1 VNPGGKKLL
10 ATVAAA
16 VLLTLGAGCS
26 SSKSSTSSSS
36 GVSGSAAGSG
46 SGGKSIT
53 VGVLTD
59 VTGLA
64 ASANKTSIQGVQA
77 GVAYAK
83 DQGYTIHYVI
93 GDTAS
98 SPAGA
103 LTAAQKLV
111 DQDHVDAVIAVSSVA
126 FGAAPFL
133 NQHRIPV
140 VGLQEDGPEWTTDLN
155 MFSVGGIIRTNLV
168 ATVYGDFFKREGVTT
183 VGTIGYGISPSSAEY
198 AKGVADSAKHA
209 GLKVGYVNANFPF
222 GSTNVEPIAI
232 AMKNAGVNGVYA
244 PIDPNT
250 AFALVTALR
259 QLGANVKVAL
269 FPTGYGGDLTQAGPN
284 ASQVAQGVYFTIGP
298 EPVEMSTSATQL
310 FAKYS
315 HAAGVTGEPTEASYD
330 GWGSVG
336 LLVQALKAAGSHP
349 TSSSLLTALS
359 NVHNWNYLGLWGGKT
374 LDINNRNDTQ
384 NVDGPGNCT
393 YVVKYSGTSF
403 QLVPGA
409 DPICGPVIPGLN
421 ETPG

>member
-1 VNPGGKKLL
+1 MVS
-10 ATVAAA
+10 AA
-16 VLLTLGAGCS
+16 VLLAFGAGCS
-26 SSKSSTSSSS
+26 SSKSSASSSPS
-36 GVSGSAAGSG
+36 VSGYAAGSG

-64 ASANKTSIQGVQA
+64 ASGNKTSIQGVQA

-155 MFSVGGIIRTNLV
+155 MFSLGGIIRTNLV
-168 ATVYGDFFKREGVTT
+168 ATVYGDFFKMEGVTT

-298 EPVEMSTSATQL
+298 EPVEMHTSATELLQ
-310 FAKYS
+310 KYS
-315 HAAGVTGEPTEASYD
+315 RTAGVTGEPTEASYD
-330 GWGSVG
+330 GWGSIG
-336 LLVQALKAAGSHP
+336 LLVQALKAAGSHA
-349 TSSSLLTALS
+349 SASSLLTALS
-359 NVHNWNYLGLWGGKT
+359 NIHDWNYLGLWGGKT

-409 DPICGPVIPGLN
+409 DPICGSVIPGLN

>member
-1 VNPGGKKLL
+1 MNLGGKRVL

-16 VLLTLGAGCS
+16 ALLVLGAGCS
-26 SSKSSTSSSS
+26 SSKSSTSAGSTA
-36 GVSGSAAGSG
+36 SGSAAGSSG
-46 SGGKSIT
+46 GGKSIT

-64 ASANKTSIQGVQA
+64 ASGNKTSIQGVQA

-83 DQGYTIHYVI
+83 DQGYNIHYVV
-93 GDTAS
+93 GDTTS

-103 LTAAQKLV
+103 LTAAQTLV
-111 DQDHVDAVIAVSSVA
+111 DQDHVDAVVAVSAVA
-126 FGAAPFL
+126 FGGAPFL
-133 NQHRIPV
+133 TQHHIPV
-140 VGLQEDGPEWTTDLN
+140 VGLQEDGPEWTTSLN
-155 MFSVGGIIRTNLV
+155 MFSEGGIIRTNLV
-168 ATVYGDFFKREGVTT
+168 PTVYGDFFKMEGVTT
-183 VGTIGYGISPSSAEY
+183 VGTIGYSISPSSSEY

-232 AMKNAGVNGVYA
+232 AMKNAGVDGVYA

-284 ASQVAQGVYFTIGP
+284 ASQVAQGVYFTIP
-298 EPVEMSTSATQL
+298 VEPVELHTSATQL
-310 FAKYS
+310 FQKYS
-315 HAAGVTGEPTEASYD
+315 QAAGIAGEPTEASYD
-330 GWGSVG
+330 GWGSIG
-336 LLVQALKAAGSHP
+336 LLVQALRGAGSHP

-359 NVHNWNYLGLWGGKT
+359 NIHSWTNLGLWAGKS
-374 LDINNRNDTQ
+374 LDLNDRTNTQ
-384 NVDGPGNCT
+384 IAGGPGNCA
-393 YVVKYSGTSF
+393 YMVKYSGSAF

-409 DPICGPVIPGLN
+409 DPICGTIIPGLN